1 MGIGGVN
8 VDEARV
14 RLQRR
19 EYEAK
24 IGEYVMS
31 IIWMNLGIL
40 LSVGIAS
47 FFITWAALLL
57 CGDNESA
64 RLCVAGLMP
73 PLCMGVGL
81 LTGIICPIFN

>member
-1 MGIGGVN
+1 M
-8 VDEARV
+8 

-24 IGEYVMS
+24 IGEYAMG

-47 FFITWAALLL
+47 FFMTWAAMLL
-57 CGDNESA
+57 CGDDESG
-64 RLCVAGLMP
+64 RLYVAGLMP

-81 LTGIICPIFN
+81 LTVIIWPIFN